1 MDSTY
6 DLLGTA
12 EHLRQSVVSSKR
24 LGAQPYLPSVM
35 LPVLSQDKTVSLEL
49 EVVLD
54 EAHITYSIVM
64 GQETMHDLQIDTKIC
79 IYA

>member
-1 MDSTY
+1 
-6 DLLGTA
+6 
-12 EHLRQSVVSSKR
+12 
-24 LGAQPYLPSVM
+24 M